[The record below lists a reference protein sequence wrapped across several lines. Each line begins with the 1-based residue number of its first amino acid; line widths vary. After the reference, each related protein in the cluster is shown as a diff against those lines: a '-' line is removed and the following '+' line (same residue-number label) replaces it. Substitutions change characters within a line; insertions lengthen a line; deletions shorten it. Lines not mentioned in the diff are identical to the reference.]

1 MRIFPSEHSHTAL
14 CNLFPLAVLV
24 QQSQLCVL
32 MQVVANLIL
41 DAVIAGLAA
50 ALSGAFIIPSLAGDD
65 LRSNIAATLRG
76 LGQSVS
82 GCAAQFV
89 ARIA

>member
-1 MRIFPSEHSHTAL
+1 
-14 CNLFPLAVLV
+14 
-24 QQSQLCVL
+24 

-41 DAVIAGLAA
+41 DAVIAGLAC
-50 ALSGAFIIPSLAGDD
+50 ALSGAFIIPTLAGED

-82 GCAAQFV
+82 G
-89 ARIA
+89 